1 MTLLAVMLTGCASS
15 SWQTKLQNQIPV
27 LGHRNWIV
35 IADSAYPMQ
44 SNPGI
49 ETIYTDKG
57 QVEVLEHVLQE
68 LENAS
73 HVRPVVM
80 VDRELEFVSET
91 DAPGVNQY
99 RTRLKKL
106 LEDKHVKTMP
116 HEAIIRQLDEGA
128 ELFNILL
135 LKTDMTIPYTS
146 VFLELDGLSSFWNA
160 VRAHP
165 DVNVSAARVA
175 IVIERAEINIEY
187 PFDCCD
193 DIQA

>member
-1 MTLLAVMLTGCASS
+1 MKTMTLGMTLLAVILTGCASS

-35 IADSAYPMQ
+35 VADSAYPMQ

-73 HVRPVVM
+73 HVRPVVL

-91 DAPGVNQY
+91 DASGVNRY
-99 RTRLKKL
+99 RTRLNEL
-106 LEDKHVKTMP
+106 LEGKHEVTERLTAECNVP
-116 HEAIIRQLDEGA
+116 EALVAQAVNRHACDSPRIAGHAGEG
-128 ELFNILL
+128 
-135 LKTDMTIPYTS
+135 
-146 VFLELDGLSSFWNA
+146 
-160 VRAHP
+160 
-165 DVNVSAARVA
+165 
-175 IVIERAEINIEY
+175 Y
-187 PFDCCD
+187 PFQFECPRR
-193 DIQA
+193 